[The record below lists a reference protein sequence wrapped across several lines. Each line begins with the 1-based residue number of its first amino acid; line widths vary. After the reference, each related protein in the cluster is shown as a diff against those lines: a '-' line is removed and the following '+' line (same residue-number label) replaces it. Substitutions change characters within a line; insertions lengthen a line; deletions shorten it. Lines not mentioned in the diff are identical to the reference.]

1 MDTVN
6 TLKNKNVIKLRSK
19 KLRSKKLR
27 IQKTKKFATLCIILL
42 SLLIIGT
49 SIKNMYV
56 YFRCSDFIY
65 SLDYYFTHWKD
76 KDLRL
81 IEVDSFSVLSK
92 TMLRGFPTLTLIS
105 CNLFKLLLSFKQEF
119 ILSGNTANISFKV
132 PPLLSI

>member
-76 KDLRL
+76 RNLRL
-81 IEVDSFSVLSK
+81 IEVDSFSVISK
-92 TMLRGFPTLTLIS
+92 TDNTVEIEDYGF
-105 CNLFKLLLSFKQEF
+105 
-119 ILSGNTANISFKV
+119 A
-132 PPLLSI
+132 

>member
-6 TLKNKNVIKLRSK
+6 TLKNKNVIKIRKK
-19 KLRSKKLR
+19 KLHNKKLR

-81 IEVDSFSVLSK
+81 IEVDSFSVISK
-92 TMLRGFPTLTLIS
+92 TDNTVEIEAYGFTYEKAYEKTYLIGTFTQDS
-105 CNLFKLLLSFKQEF
+105 KGRWQMKSVKQK
-119 ILSGNTANISFKV
+119 S
-132 PPLLSI
+132 

>member
-92 TMLRGFPTLTLIS
+92 TNNTVEIEAYGFAY
-105 CNLFKLLLSFKQEF
+105 KLVELLGGDDLAVKKRMVYFNAFDVKEDE
-119 ILSGNTANISFKV
+119 
-132 PPLLSI
+132 